1 MLNKLA
7 FRNAKR
13 SMRDYLV
20 YLVTMA
26 AVSAM
31 MFAFN
36 SLIFSKDIQSMCS
49 EAGVLAAML
58 GMITFFIVLIVA
70 WLINYMA
77 KFMLEKRSR
86 EFATYLLIGLKKK
99 DLSRLYLKENLL
111 IGTAAFFI
119 GLGVG
124 MLLQQVIMTVFYSVF
139 SEEYQ
144 LHIQMNVWCLV
155 MTAGCYYACYL
166 FALLRNKRAFR
177 KMSIAELL
185 QMEKKNEAIRIG
197 HERLR
202 QWLFFVAAAYIVF
215 VYVMMVRGCS
225 VWMALILMGGFV
237 AAVYL
242 LFHGLSAFIRM
253 RVKRFLFMFMR

>member
-185 QMEKKNEAIRIG
+185 QMEKEVSGLYLSGHPLDCSLWLRRIS
-197 HERLR
+197 
-202 QWLFFVAAAYIVF
+202 FSS
-215 VYVMMVRGCS
+215 M
-225 VWMALILMGGFV
+225 
-237 AAVYL
+237 
-242 LFHGLSAFIRM
+242 
-253 RVKRFLFMFMR
+253 